1 MRSFSSFLTRKDRE
15 NKEHLLT
22 LFHILEKAGFQVNNH
37 LDDIKEPY
45 LFIRKP
51 VDVDPILEQLSFG
64 GVRIYTRG
72 NDIICYRSQNKE
84 HTEPFGTT
92 YQLDISGMFK
102 DLVNETNKDILGKQ
116 IIFYIL
122 KELKDFFI
130 RSAQAEKEDD
140 TGGPDSQMGAAIV
153 GSMGTDYA
161 NQVTDIK
168 RN

>member
-1 MRSFSSFLTRKDRE
+1 MRSFSSFLTRKDRQ

-22 LFHILEKAGFQVNNH
+22 LFHVFKKAGFQIDNH

-51 VDVDPILEQLSFG
+51 VSIDPILEQLSFG
-64 GVRIYTRG
+64 GIRIYTRG
-72 NDIICYRSQNKE
+72 SDIVCYRSQNKE
-84 HTEPFGTT
+84 QTEPFGTT

-102 DLVNETNKDILGKQ
+102 DLVRETNKDLLGHQ
-116 IIFYIL
+116 IIFYII
-122 KELKDFFI
+122 KEVKDFFI
-130 RSAQAEKEDD
+130 RSAQAEKEED
-140 TGGPDSQMGAAIV
+140 TGGDSQMGAVIA
-153 GSMGTDYA
+153 GSMGTDYS